1 MNCLV
6 LLFTFCLLGYDVFA
20 LDCNVNCNGNSK
32 SLQNAF
38 DEYVQD
44 TTTQDAIIA
53 ECGPLADWDVSEC
66 TDLARLS
73 DNVNEYTRQHF
84 NGDLTNWDGMFM

>member
-1 MNCLV
+1 MRL
-6 LLFTFCLLGYDVFA
+6 YD
-20 LDCNVNCNGNSK
+20 
-32 SLQNAF
+32 AF

-44 TTTQDAIIA
+44 TTQDAIIA

-66 TDLARLS
+66 TDLWELS
-73 DNVNEYTRQHF
+73 HYVNEYTRQNF